1 MNSER
6 KMKVPANLKFLNN
19 VYLYIS
25 NYKMM
30 ESSQKPQ
37 ILKLEITAKRS
48 TTDDRISQ
56 EIIEKCI
63 RIAMDALE
71 GKRDRDGNAL
81 ILHSLIVGSMG
92 QTDAEKCVG
101 FLHDVVEDSDWTF
114 EDLVKAGIPNE
125 IVQTVRLCT
134 REDGMEYYDYVQR
147 IIDSDNMTA
156 IHVKLND
163 LHHNLARGKAFN
175 YTRLIEKH
183 RKALKMIE
191 DAMQKE

>member
-1 MNSER
+1 
-6 KMKVPANLKFLNN
+6 
-19 VYLYIS
+19 
-25 NYKMM
+25 M
-30 ESSQKPQ
+30 ESSQRPQ
-37 ILKLEITAKRS
+37 IIKLEISAKRS
-48 TTDDRISQ
+48 TAEDSISQ

-92 QTDAEKCVG
+92 QTDEEKCVG

-114 EDLVKAGIPNE
+114 EDLVKAGIPEE

-134 REDGMEYYDYVQR
+134 REESMEYYDYVQR
-147 IIDSDNMTA
+147 IIDSGNMTA

-163 LHHNLARGKAFN
+163 LHHNLARGRAFN
-175 YTRLIEKH
+175 YTKLIEKH
-183 RKALKMIE
+183 SKALRMIE
-191 DAMQKE
+191 EALSYMCPL